1 MGETFRE
8 FLDILR
14 ANDELLEIQK
24 PVDLRNVAA
33 LTADSAQALF
43 FERPIGYGM
52 PVASGMLQSRSRL
65 ALAMGVEYP
74 KIHEKFQWAMSNP
87 IAPVTIEDAP
97 VKDCIRTGDEVNLF
111 ELPVPIFSTLDGAPM
126 ITAAVII
133 AEDPEYGMN
142 AGVYRL
148 MLKERNVTG
157 IDIVTPNNLRKFTER
172 ATAEKRPLPI
182 SMSIGVHPRELM
194 GALFKA
200 SLGINELGFA
210 GGLGAGPVELTPG
223 VTVPVPCIAG
233 AEIVLEGE
241 IPPDGWAYPEGP
253 FGEFSRLVGGTHK
266 NPNVHI
272 KAVLQRRDPIYYALH
287 MPWENI
293 WMSAPIYEA
302 AAWRVLAETGVHATA
317 INVTPGGCC
326 HWHIVAAI
334 RKVPGDGKNAIA
346 ALLSIADI
354 KYVVVTDDDIDIFDP
369 QEVEWAIATRVQAD
383 RDTVIISNARSKPL
397 DPSIPP
403 SLGVPTTAKMGIDAT
418 IPENVPRYR
427 YNRIVYHNQGSARLD
442 DYLSEAPAA
451 VEQVEATLSVEAL
464 VERALGL
471 LAEKRLT
478 FSQLLDEFGTVPFP
492 KVMELVG
499 LLNERKKIALDEEG
513 KYMLSGE
520 TERPQGHGADGR

>member
-1 MGETFRE
+1 MSGTFRE
-8 FLDILR
+8 FLDVLR
-14 ANDELLEIQK
+14 ENDELIDINK

-33 LTADSAQALF
+33 LTADSEKALF
-43 FERPIGYGM
+43 FSNPIGYSL
-52 PVASGMLQSRSRL
+52 PLTSGMLQSRNRL
-65 ALAMGVEYP
+65 ALAMDAPYGE
-74 KIHEKFQWAMSNP
+74 IHKKFQWAMSNS
-87 IAPVTIEDAP
+87 IDPVTVDDAP
-97 VKDCIRTGDEVNLF
+97 VKERIQEGDAVNLF

-126 ITAAVII
+126 ITGAVIL

-148 MLKERNVTG
+148 MLKEKNVTG

-200 SLGINELGFA
+200 SLGTNELGFA
-210 GGLGAGPVELTPG
+210 GGLGGNPVQLTPG

-241 IPPDGWAYPEGP
+241 IPPEGWVHPEGP

-266 NPNVHI
+266 NPEVHI
-272 KAVLQRRDPIYYALH
+272 KAVLHRRDPIYYALH

-302 AAWRVLAETGVHATA
+302 AAWRVLAETGVQVTA

-326 HWHIVAAI
+326 HWHIIAAI
-334 RKVPGDGKNAIA
+334 KKVPGDGKNAIA

-383 RDTVIISNARSKPL
+383 RDTVILSNARSKPL

-403 SLGVPTTAKMGIDAT
+403 AEGVPTTAKMGIDAT

-427 YNRIVYHNQGSARLD
+427 YNRIIYHNQGKTNLE
-442 DYLSEAPAA
+442 DYLGETPSMVGSSD
-451 VEQVEATLSVEAL
+451 VEEESVETKADRVL
-464 VERALGL
+464 AM
-471 LAEKRLT
+471 LAEKRQT
-478 FSQLLDEFGTVPFP
+478 FSEILDTFADTPFSM
-492 KVMELVG
+492 VMQVVG
-499 LLNERKKIALDEEG
+499 LLNEQKKIILDEEG
-513 KYMLSGE
+513 KYMLA
-520 TERPQGHGADGR
+520 R

>member
-1 MGETFRE
+1 MGGTFRE

-14 ANDELLEIQK
+14 ASGELLDIEE
-24 PVDLRNVAA
+24 PVDLRNVAT
-33 LTADSAQALF
+33 LTADSDRALF
-43 FERPIGYGM
+43 FKNPIGYAL
-52 PVASGMLQSRSRL
+52 PVTSGMLQSRNRL
-65 ALAMGVEYP
+65 ALAMGVPYP
-74 KIHEKFQWAMSNP
+74 KIHEKFQRAMSNS
-87 IAPVTIEDAP
+87 IAPVTVHEAP
-97 VKDCIRTGDEVNLF
+97 VKDCIRKGSDVNLF

-126 ITAAVII
+126 ITGGVII
-133 AEDPEYGMN
+133 AEDPEYGIN

-148 MLKERNVTG
+148 MLKEKDITG
-157 IDIVTPNNLRKFTER
+157 IDIVTPNNLRRFTER
-172 ATAEKRPLPI
+172 AVAEKRPLPI
-182 SMSIGVHPRELM
+182 SVSIGVHPRELM

-200 SLGINELGFA
+200 SLGTNELGFA
-210 GGLGAGPVELTPG
+210 GGLGETPVELTPG

-241 IPPDGWAYPEGP
+241 IQPEGWVYPEGP
-253 FGEFSRLVGGTHK
+253 FGEFSRLVGGTHQ

-272 KAVLQRRDPIYYALH
+272 KAVLHRRDPIYYALH

-302 AAWRVLAETGVHATA
+302 AAWRVLAETGVHTTA

-334 RKVPGDGKNAIA
+334 KKVPGDGKNAIA

-369 QEVEWAIATRVQAD
+369 QEVEWAVATRVQAD

-397 DPSIPP
+397 DPSLPP
-403 SLGVPTTAKMGIDAT
+403 SAGVPTTAKMGIDAT

-427 YNRIVYHNQGSARLD
+427 YNRIIYHNQGKAKLE
-442 DYLSEAPAA
+442 DYLQAQASPPPPGEAA
-451 VEQVEATLSVEAL
+451 EQESVDVLA
-464 VERALGL
+464 ERALAM

-478 FSQLLDEFGTVPFP
+478 FSELLDAFEDKPFAA
-492 KVMELVG
+492 VMQLVG
-499 LLNERKKIALDEEG
+499 LLNRQKKITLDEEG
-513 KYMLSGE
+513 KYVLKEAES
-520 TERPQGHGADGR
+520 